1 MIDHQNKRFPIL
13 SRAFLI
19 VHSKIPRVS
28 RIIRTFP
35 RVSNRASKKSEDERM
50 AGLSFEKRLAEAK
63 DESEERSRNAGGR
76 TAGKEGKKKES
87 GRVERGAWRWQ
98 RLDPSQAAV
107 G

>member
-1 MIDHQNKRFPIL
+1 MSLKNVLGTR
-13 SRAFLI
+13 
-19 VHSKIPRVS
+19 
-28 RIIRTFP
+28 
-35 RVSNRASKKSEDERM
+35 
-50 AGLSFEKRLAEAK
+50 G
-63 DESEERSRNAGGR
+63 